1 MENRIGVGK
10 RFGAALIDGIL
21 CGIIAALAGGAIGGM
36 LGASSM
42 APAAGGSTAMSS
54 EQMTN
59 LMTGAVAG
67 ALVGF
72 FVILIAYSLVEGFTG
87 WTLGK
92 LIVGIQIGNQDGT
105 RASTGQ
111 LLLRWAL
118 KNSNSILTILAVLSG
133 IALLKTIGSLAGLA
147 IFIGFFFI
155 FASSKQGFH
164 DMIAKTAVY
173 PRKQLQG
180 D

>member
-1 MENRIGVGK
+1 MENRIGFGK
-10 RFGAALIDGIL
+10 RFLAVLIDGVL
-21 CGIIAALAGGAIGGM
+21 CGVLAVFGGGAIGGM
-36 LGASSM
+36 LGVAATPATSSS
-42 APAAGGSTAMSS
+42 AVTS
-54 EQMTN
+54 EQMSSMISGA
-59 LMTGAVAG
+59 MTGAFLG
-67 ALVGF
+67 FLV
-72 FVILIAYSLVEGFTG
+72 IAVVYSLLEGFTG

-105 RASTGQ
+105 RASVGQ
-111 LLLRWAL
+111 LLMRWAL
-118 KNSNSILTILAVLSG
+118 KNSNGILTILALLTGV
-133 IALLKTIGSLAGLA
+133 ALLKTVGTLAGLA

>member
-1 MENRIGVGK
+1 MENRIGFGK
-10 RFGAALIDGIL
+10 RFGAVLIDAIL
-21 CGIIAALAGGAIGGM
+21 CGIIAFFGGAAIGGM
-36 LGASSM
+36 LGAAAG
-42 APAAGGSTAMSS
+42 APASSPATAMTGD
-54 EQMTN
+54 QMST
-59 LMTGAVAG
+59 MMGGAIAGAVMGFVAI
-67 ALVGF
+67 AL
-72 FVILIAYSLVEGFTG
+72 AYSLLEGFTG
-87 WTLGK
+87 WTIGK
-92 LIVGIQIGNQDGT
+92 FIVGIQIGNQDGT
-105 RASTGQ
+105 RASVGQ
-111 LLLRWAL
+111 LLTRWAL
-118 KNSNSILTILAVLSG
+118 KNSNGILTILAVFTG